1 MKLGDKHFWLHSNSG
16 LIVVG
21 ALSIIPTCLVAQLL
35 GNTSDFMAVITGLV
49 IANARMLAWKVWG
62 DERKS

>member
-1 MKLGDKHFWLHSNSG
+1 MKLGDKHFWLRSNSG

-21 ALSIIPTCLVAQLL
+21 ALSIIPTCLVAQFF
-35 GNTSDFMAVITGLV
+35 GNTSDYLAVITGLV

-62 DERKS
+62 DGR